1 MLCVTLVL
9 QMRKLRPRYISHL
22 AQGHRT
28 NTQWTRAVGN
38 GTEAA
43 QNGRH
48 RKTSPEGNMGIISK
62 MRKYIRAVK
71 WERIQN
77 P

>member
-1 MLCVTLVL
+1 MCYSCLTDED
-9 QMRKLRPRYISHL
+9 MEPRYISHL

-28 NTQWTRAVGN
+28 STQWTRAVGD

-48 RKTSPEGNMGIISK
+48 RKTSPEGNMGIASE
-62 MRKYIRAVK
+62 VS
-71 WERIQN
+71 EN
-77 P
+77 VH